1 MRTNER
7 TRPTWSVAVGT
18 LALLATTIGTALAAA
33 PSTTAYRFSSHPM
46 ISGTVVTVND
56 REMVVDT
63 DQGEQVTLQ
72 LDSRTMAPRDLAP
85 GMVMR
90 AEFLAQEDCRF
101 YAQRIVPVRGGT
113 STNRLQAY
121 ANTRDSRE
129 TIDRNASAFGGGYRA
144 ASTESQPVGESRV
157 TEPQTMGEHSNGPIM
172 KAAPTTSD
180 YRFSTKPMVS
190 GRVVSVNDHLLVV
203 ETEQGQQVG
212 LIMDSRTMVPGEVAP
227 GSIFRAE
234 FTSMKDGRPYADRIY
249 WIGNGN
255 GVAGREQAYAHTRDS
270 DLVLARNTSDCG
282 CVSAPVRNTVT
293 SAVESPEVVAVSEP
307 VVVATA
313 PAIVVVSAPA
323 PVVETP
329 ETLPQTASKQPLIAL
344 LGALALAAA
353 GALAIGRRLYTA

>member
-7 TRPTWSVAVGT
+7 RIQTWSAGGFT
-18 LALLATTIGTALAAA
+18 LALLAMTVGTALAAA

-46 ISGTVVTVND
+46 ISGTVATVND

-72 LDSRTMAPRDLAP
+72 LDSRTMAPRDLGP

-90 AEFLAQEDCRF
+90 AEFLAKEDCRF

-129 TIDRNASAFGGGYRA
+129 TIERNATAFGGGYRV
-144 ASTESQPVGESRV
+144 ASSEGQVSVDNRETLRQSI
-157 TEPQTMGEHSNGPIM
+157 GEHSSGAIM
-172 KAAPTTSD
+172 HATPSTSD
-180 YRFSTKPMVS
+180 YRFSTKPMVT

-203 ETEQGQQVG
+203 ETEQGQKVG

-234 FTSMKDGRPYADRIY
+234 FTTMEDGRPYADRIY
-249 WIGNGN
+249 WIGDGN

-270 DLVLARNTSDCG
+270 DLVLARNTLDCG
-282 CVSAPVRNTVT
+282 CASAPAVNVVT
-293 SAVESPEVVAVSEP
+293 AAVVAP
-307 VVVATA
+307 V
-313 PAIVVVSAPA
+313 APA
-323 PVVETP
+323 PVVVVPAPVVEAP
-329 ETLPQTASKQPLIAL
+329 AETLPQTASNQPLIAL
-344 LGALALAAA
+344 LGLLALGGA
-353 GALAIGRRLYTA
+353 GALVIGRRHFTA